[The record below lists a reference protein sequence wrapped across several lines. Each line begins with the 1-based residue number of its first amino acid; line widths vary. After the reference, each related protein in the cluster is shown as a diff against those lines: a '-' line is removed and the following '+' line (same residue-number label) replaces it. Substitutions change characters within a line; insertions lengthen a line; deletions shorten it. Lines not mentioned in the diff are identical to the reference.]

1 MPTPI
6 IDVIDL
12 SKRYGATA
20 ALERLRFQVNPG
32 EIFGLL
38 GPNGAGK
45 TTLLS
50 IVAGL
55 LAPTSGE
62 VRILRTLRT
71 RRFGA
76 PPAYRRRSAG
86 PRDLRRAY
94 SPRKLALF
102 RKPLSS
108 GGERPE

>member
-20 ALERLRFQVNPG
+20 ALERLRFQVSPG

-55 LAPTSGE
+55 LAPTLGE
-62 VRILRTLRT
+62 VRILGRCAR
-71 RRFGA
+71 GD
-76 PPAYRRRSAG
+76 SE
-86 PRDLRRAY
+86 LRRHIGVV
-94 SPRKLALF
+94 PQDLALY
-102 RKPLSS
+102 
-108 GGERPE
+108 GELTARENLRFSEAFIVRREAP